1 MKKTIAALTVLT
13 FVFVL
18 FYFFL
23 CYAWIGAEYR
33 IDGVVHFGKVDAT
46 VAFALSCI
54 AIDYIFGVSKRKKT
68 SEGKYAN
75 T

>member
-1 MKKTIAALTVLT
+1 MKKTIAALAVLT

-33 IDGVVHFGKVDAT
+33 IDGVVHFGKVDAM

-54 AIDYIFGVSKRKKT
+54 AIDYVFGVSKRKKT